1 MNDPARN
8 FLRQLLHQ
16 AINSGIHSL
25 LWRLPTLMLVLVIS
39 AMIFAVWY
47 WQLF

>member
-8 FLRQLLHQ
+8 FLRQILHQ
-16 AINSGIHSL
+16 AIHSGIHSL
-25 LWRLPTLMLVLVIS
+25 LWRLPTLMLVVVIG
-39 AMIFAVWY
+39 ALIFAVWY